1 MRPLF
6 RKKPI
11 ETDTR
16 AAFFALASLM
26 MILLPTLL
34 MVTNPEKMVSLPL
47 SLSNGQSQFTAPHSG
62 IVEKIMVRAN
72 SDSFEVEV
80 RVRKSDVLADSGN
93 TESKSWSMNTW
104 SEVTDRLG
112 KIRQLDD
119 TQEKITFRP
128 RGTDSAQ
135 AVIQWMDSLQ
145 LGLGFSNVVL
155 EHPQ

>member
-1 MRPLF
+1 MKTLF
-6 RKKPI
+6 RKKPT
-11 ETDTR
+11 ETDIR

-47 SLSNGQSQFTAPHSG
+47 SLSNGQSQLIAPHSG

-93 TESKSWSMNTW
+93 TELKSWSMDTW
-104 SEVTDRLG
+104 AEVTERLS
-112 KIRQLDD
+112 KIRQMDS

-145 LGLGFSNVVL
+145 LGLGFSNVIL

>member
-1 MRPLF
+1 MKSLF
-6 RKKPI
+6 KKKPI
-11 ETDTR
+11 EPDIR

-47 SLSNGQSQFTAPHSG
+47 SLSNGQSQFTAPHNG
-62 IVEKIMVRAN
+62 IVEKIMIRGN
-72 SDSFEVEV
+72 DDSFEVEV
-80 RVRKSDVLADSGN
+80 LVRKSDVLADSGN
-93 TESKSWSMNTW
+93 TESKSWSMKNW
-104 SEVTDRLG
+104 SEVTDRLT
-112 KIRQLDD
+112 KIRQLDSS
-119 TQEKITFRP
+119 QEKITFRP

-135 AVIQWMDSLQ
+135 AVIKWMDSLQ